1 MMLFGGL
8 LGLLLIGA
16 VVVLVLVLL
25 GQTDALKNL
34 SLGGGRPKS
43 VGGDDDALRI
53 LKERYARGEISRDEY
68 EQMRRTLQD

>member
-34 SLGGGRPKS
+34 SLGGGRSRS

-53 LKERYARGEISRDEY
+53 LKERFARGEISQDEY